1 MCGIAGV
8 FGRNEPAVVAEML
21 ATLIHRGPD
30 DRHQVGEG
38 EFTFGACRLSIQD
51 LAHGR
56 QPMESTDRKICA
68 MQNGEIYNY
77 PELRQQL
84 EGKGWK
90 FQSHCDTEILA
101 ALYKNQ
107 GRDFFVDLEGM
118 FAVALWDA
126 ERKEGVLV
134 RDRMGKKPLYYASHG
149 GALYFASEIKALLSV
164 PGMSRELDAVSL
176 KAYLGLKHVPGP
188 RSIFS
193 RIRQVPPGHVLVWK
207 AGNQFTCRPYWELS
221 EKEVE
226 PADPAEVVP
235 RFLELL
241 RTGIQQRLLS
251 DVPVGFFLSGGLD
264 SSLVTALAA
273 EGSSR
278 PVRTFTLTLDS
289 EHVTPGKEADQKWA
303 GWVAQ
308 RFGTTHQEERVEVRD
323 LGEQLKDVL
332 RAFDEPFAGVISPY
346 FLSRVMVQHVK
357 VAMCGDGADELLG
370 SYLSHRL
377 AASLEQGE
385 WAYPRSPEEEKLFA
399 GIRSDDP
406 AVWRSKLEVF
416 QGSEISELLSPDW
429 RKPSGDDLSAEA
441 RWREAL
447 QPFAGRTPLPRM
459 LSAEFTTL
467 LPDQILKYAD
477 RLSMAH
483 SLEVRS
489 PYLSRELVEFVSA
502 LPACWK
508 IRGKQTKFL
517 MKEAAR
523 RYFPEEM
530 VSRPKEG
537 FFLPLAQ
544 WLRTS
549 LRPLVE
555 EHLRPETLRRQGLL
569 DPAAVGTLR
578 GIWEKGDPSDYRL
591 ANKIYSLLI
600 LSLWHDQYVR

>member
-1 MCGIAGV
+1 MCGIAGF
-8 FGRNEPAVVAEML
+8 FGEGKADILPRML
-21 ATLIHRGPD
+21 ETIRHRGPD
-30 DRHQVGEG
+30 DSHWEHGASFG
-38 EFTFGACRLSIQD
+38 LGACRLSILD
-51 LAHGR
+51 LVHGR
-56 QPMESTDRKICA
+56 QPMWIEDGTICA
-68 MQNGEIYNY
+68 AQNGEIYNS
-77 PELRQQL
+77 PDLRKDL
-84 EGKGWK
+84 TAKGHR
-90 FQSHCDTEILA
+90 FHGHCDTEVLA
-101 ALYKNQ
+101 PLYREYGEDAWLKM
-107 GRDFFVDLEGM
+107 EGM
-118 FAVALWDA
+118 FAVAIWD
-126 ERKEGVLV
+126 RVNLRGYLI
-134 RDRMGKKPLYYASHG
+134 RDPCGKKPLYYTRIG
-149 GALYFASEIKALLSV
+149 GAIYFASEIKALLAV
-164 PGMSRELDAVSL
+164 PGCSREIDPGALR
-176 KAYLGLKHVPGP
+176 AYLGLKHVPGP
-188 RSIFS
+188 ASIFLH
-193 RIRQVPPGHVLVWK
+193 IRQVPPGHVLLWK
-207 AGNQFTCRPYWELS
+207 AGNQFSCRPYWQLS

-226 PADPAEVVP
+226 PTDPAEVVP

-241 RTGIQQRLLS
+241 RRGIQQRFLS

-273 EGSSR
+273 EGSPG

-308 RFGTTHQEERVEVRD
+308 RFGTTHQEEKVEVRD
-323 LGEQLKDVL
+323 LGGQLRDVL

-377 AASLEQGE
+377 AASLEEGK

-399 GIRSDDP
+399 GIRSTDP

-416 QGSEISELLSPDW
+416 QRSEISELLSPEW
-429 RKPSGDDLSAEA
+429 KKASDDDIGAEG
-441 RWREAL
+441 RWRNAL
-447 QPFAGRTPLPRM
+447 QSFAGRTPLPRM

-502 LPACWK
+502 LPASWK
-508 IRGKQTKFL
+508 IRGRQTKFL
-517 MKEAAR
+517 MREAAR

-530 VSRPKEG
+530 VTRPKEG

-569 DPAAVGTLR
+569 DPVAVGTLR

-600 LSLWHDQYVR
+600 LSLWHDDYVR